1 MEFTAQVISDFLK
14 GEIDGDPN
22 VRVTMVAKIEEAK
35 EGTLAFLANPKYS
48 KYLYETN
55 ASIVLINKDF
65 DVKQKVKPTLIR
77 VENAYQAFAS
87 LLQMYEQAKPK
98 KQGIDDKVSI
108 AASASI
114 GENVYLGAFS
124 SIGENVR
131 IGNDVKIYPNC
142 TIGDNAVIGDG
153 TIIHAGV
160 SIYHECR
167 IGARCILHSGTI
179 IGSDGFG
186 FAPQDSADYQKIPQ
200 VGNVIIEDD
209 VEIGANVTVDRAT
222 MGSTII
228 RKGVKID
235 NLVQIAHNVEI
246 GENTVIVAQVGIA
259 GSTKIGNNC
268 MIAGQVG
275 IVGHIS
281 IGDNV
286 KIAAQSGVSNN
297 VKDNEIILGSPG
309 MNIGDAR
316 KSIAI
321 YRQLP
326 KLRLQIIELQ
336 KVVEQLK
343 SSK

>member
-22 VRVTMVAKIEEAK
+22 VRVTTVAKIEEAK

-65 DVKQKVKPTLIR
+65 DVKEKVKPTLIR

-114 GENVYLGAFS
+114 GENVYLGAFT

-142 TIGDNAVIGDG
+142 TIGDNVKIGDG

-160 SIYHECR
+160 NVYHECI
-167 IGARCILHSGTI
+167 IGAGCILHSGTI

-186 FAPQDSADYQKIPQ
+186 FAPQDTSDYQKIPQ
-200 VGNVIIEDD
+200 VGNVIVENN

-259 GSTKIGNNC
+259 GSTKIGKNC
-268 MIAGQVG
+268 MLAGQVG
-275 IVGHIS
+275 VVGHIS

-286 KIAAQSGVSNN
+286 KIAAQSGVSNS
-297 VKDNEIILGSPG
+297 VKDNEILLGSPG
-309 MNIGDAR
+309 MSIGNAR
-316 KSIAI
+316 KSIAV

-326 KLRLQIIELQ
+326 KLRLQVIELQ
-336 KVVEQLK
+336 KEVEQLK